1 MKKFLLVVSH
11 IVQWIAAVFCIL
23 FAIVAF
29 TSGGVAGGIILLI
42 AALIVSPLIEKTP
55 VADLKIPKL
64 LAIQWVA
71 AFVLFVAGVIVTP
84 TDKNNKKTT
93 EESSITQEETIASE
107 TEELTTE
114 PQTEQPTTKET
125 TEPVTETTTTE
136 ISTEPSITT
145 THEKD
150 IDIVMRRNHPT
161 YYGSV
166 KKSHNIWNDVAEGKI
181 HFADEIYGHNDK
193 SILSMSAYRNSDIIR
208 EIIINFNNF
217 DNKSVTIEKAIE
229 IAASYTPF
237 EIIEQYYKF
246 SLSEMIVPDNA
257 DENKSTYY
265 TISYSL
271 TDDGK
276 KAEQDY
282 SGSIDII
289 IETNGDVA
297 KNIIITFGKPRW
309 MSSLSLNKYH
319 TEDWTCDLRM
329 IETNTKTMGT

>member
-1 MKKFLLVVSH
+1 MKKFLSVVSH

-64 LAIQWVA
+64 LAIQCGV

-93 EESSITQEETIASE
+93 EESSIITEIQSITQEQV
-107 TEELTTE
+107 TEL
-114 PQTEQPTTKET
+114 QTEQPIVEEI
-125 TEPVTETTTTE
+125 TEPETETTTTE
-136 ISTEPSITT
+136 ISTEPPTT
-145 THEKD
+145 TTTIREKD
-150 IDIVMRRNHPT
+150 IDIIMRRNHPT

-166 KKSHNIWNDVAEGKI
+166 KQSHNIWNGVAEGKI

-193 SILSMSAYRNSDIIR
+193 PILSMSAYRNSDIIR
-208 EIIINFNNF
+208 GVIINFRNF
-217 DNKSVTIEKAIE
+217 DNKSVSIEKALE
-229 IAASYTPF
+229 VAASYTPL

-246 SLSEMIVPDNA
+246 DRSEMIVPDNT

-271 TDDGK
+271 TDEGK
-276 KAEQDY
+276 EAKHDY

-289 IETNGDVA
+289 IEVSGNIA
-297 KNIIITFGKPRW
+297 KNIDIKFGKPRW